1 LPRKAHFLLD
11 TLLVFGILVVPPAKK
26 QENRVEDML
35 RPIRKESLK
44 DVFVARFEDLILSGK
59 FSIGEKLPSER
70 ELALRLGVSRP
81 VVHDGLMDLVSKGL
95 LSMKPRVGTVV
106 NDYRREGS
114 LSILT
119 SLVNYQ
125 DGKLDPR
132 LFESMVEMRM
142 LFEVETARLAA
153 SRRTGEQLDALRGLL
168 EEEAEADSREID
180 RIAEVDFGFH
190 HLVAM
195 ATGNFIYPL
204 LLNSFRQ
211 VYTSFTK
218 RFFSDPEVVTVVFG
232 LHRELVQAIEGRDEK
247 RAMEAMRR
255 LLVHGRDRLK
265 AMTAEEERGQP

>member
-1 LPRKAHFLLD
+1 
-11 TLLVFGILVVPPAKK
+11 
-26 QENRVEDML
+26 VEDIL

-95 LSMKPRVGTVV
+95 VSMKPRVGTIV

-114 LSILT
+114 LSMLT

-125 DGKLDPR
+125 NGKLDPR

-153 SRRTGEQLDALRGLL
+153 VRRTKEQLEELKGLL
-168 EEEAEADSREID
+168 EEEAKVDSREIQ
-180 RIAEVDFGFH
+180 RIAEFDFGFH

-218 RFFSDPEVVTVVFG
+218 RFFADPEMVSVVFG
-232 LHRELVQAIEGRDEK
+232 FHRELAEAIEGKDET
-247 RAMEAMRR
+247 RAVEVMTR
-255 LLVHGRDRLK
+255 LLNHGRDRLQ
-265 AMTAEEERGQP
+265 AMMAEEERGQP

>member
-1 LPRKAHFLLD
+1 M
-11 TLLVFGILVVPPAKK
+11 LVIPPAKW
-26 QENRVEDML
+26 QEKRVEDIL

-44 DVFVARFEDLILSGK
+44 DVFVTRFEDLILSGK

-95 LSMKPRVGTVV
+95 VSMKPRVGTVV

-125 DGKLDPR
+125 NGKLDPR

-153 SRRTGEQLDALRGLL
+153 SRRTPEHLDALKGLL
-168 EEEAEADSREID
+168 EEETVVDSREIE

-190 HLVAM
+190 HLIAM

-218 RFFSDPEVVTVVFG
+218 RFFSDPEVVSVVFG
-232 LHRELVQAIEGRDEK
+232 LHGELVQAIEGKDEK

-255 LLVHGRDRLK
+255 LLVHGRERLK

>member
-1 LPRKAHFLLD
+1 
-11 TLLVFGILVVPPAKK
+11 
-26 QENRVEDML
+26 VEDML
-35 RPIRKESLK
+35 RPIRKDSLK

-95 LSMKPRVGTVV
+95 VSMKPRVGTVV
-106 NDYRREGS
+106 NDYRKEGS

-125 DGKLDPR
+125 NGKLDPR

-153 SRRTGEQLDALRGLL
+153 SRRTREHLDGLKGLL
-168 EEEAEADSREID
+168 EEEAGVDSREIE
-180 RIAEVDFGFH
+180 RIAELDFGFH
-190 HLVAM
+190 HLIAM

-218 RFFSDPEVVTVVFG
+218 RFFEDPEVVSVVFAF
-232 LHRELVQAIEGRDEK
+232 HRELLQAVEDKDEE

-265 AMTAEEERGQP
+265 AMMAEEEREQP

>member
-1 LPRKAHFLLD
+1 
-11 TLLVFGILVVPPAKK
+11 
-26 QENRVEDML
+26 VEEIL

-95 LSMKPRVGTVV
+95 VSMRPRVGTVV

-125 DGKLDPR
+125 NGKLDPR

-153 SRRTGEQLDALRGLL
+153 SRRTREHLDALKDLL
-168 EEEAEADSREID
+168 EQETAVDSREIE
-180 RIAEVDFGFH
+180 RIAELDFGLH
-190 HLVAM
+190 HLIAM

-218 RFFSDPEVVTVVFG
+218 RFFADPEVVSVVFG
-232 LHRELVQAIEGRDEK
+232 FHGELVQAIEGRDEE
-247 RAMEAMRR
+247 RAMEVMRR

-265 AMTAEEERGQP
+265 TMIAEEERGQP